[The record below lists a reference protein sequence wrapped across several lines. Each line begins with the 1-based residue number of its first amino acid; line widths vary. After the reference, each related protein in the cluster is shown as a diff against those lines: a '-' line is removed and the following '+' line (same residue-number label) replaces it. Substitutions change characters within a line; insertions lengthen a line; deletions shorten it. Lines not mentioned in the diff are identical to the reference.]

1 MTDMEKR
8 CLRTEFQ
15 VSNGSTFIM
24 CHVLGELGGQQAYRF
39 SGDAF
44 EIFEN
49 FFGTGNPH
57 TIAIDGKYL
66 TAAALISL

>member
-1 MTDMEKR
+1 
-8 CLRTEFQ
+8 
-15 VSNGSTFIM
+15 M
-24 CHVLGELGGQQAYRF
+24 CHGVGELGGQQAYRF